1 MRYFMGLDMGT
12 SSVGWAVTDE
22 HYQLLR
28 RKGKDMWGIRE
39 FEEAATA
46 VERRTHRVSRR
57 RRQRQ
62 VARIGLLQEYFHDAI
77 HQVDPNFYQRLKN
90 SKYHEED
97 KDEIVRGSNGI
108 FNDAEYTDKEY
119 FKEFPTIFHLR
130 QELIKSKEPHDVR
143 LVYLALLNMFKH
155 RGHFL
160 NATLSAD
167 GESRKIKDIYTDFV
181 DKAAEQLGISFA
193 TDIKY
198 EELENYLS
206 SNDLSRKRKGE
217 LIAELLHVTRKDKQ
231 QYALIECMLGLDKSV
246 KLMFGDTL
254 PEDFDKTIKVNFS
267 DIAFEEKATEISEAI
282 GEEKYD
288 LILIMKEIYDA
299 AILNRIMNG
308 YTYLSDARV
317 AEYEKHK
324 SDLACLKHYIKEYGT
339 QHQFDFLFR
348 GTEKGSYSAYVHSV
362 NSHEKQR
369 RNMDGNKKEDLYST
383 LKKILKDMPENGE
396 KTYIMMQ
403 IELDNFLPKQLTAS
417 NGVIPNQIH
426 LKEMKKILANAENYL
441 PFLKEKD
448 ESGYTVSERIQ
459 KLFAFQ
465 IPYYIGPT
473 TEKSAEFGGNGWVVR
488 KEEGKVLPWN
498 IDQKID
504 MKKTSE
510 EFISRMV
517 RRCTYMNDE
526 QVLPKES
533 LEYESF
539 CVLNELNNIKVYGEK
554 LPVDI
559 KQDIY
564 RTLCEKGKRITK
576 KSLMKYLIGRGVI
589 KAEDEEQLTG
599 LMDGLNNTLK
609 SFAKF
614 KAIFGDAIYED
625 SCKKMVE
632 QIIFWCTVYGDS
644 KHFLKEQLLE
654 KYGEVLTDAQ
664 IKRILGIKFRD
675 WGNLSKKFLE
685 LQGYCKETGEVN
697 SYVMGNKW

>member
-97 KDEIVRGSNGI
+97 KDEIVRESNGI

-143 LVYLALLNMFKH
+143 LVYLALVNMFKH

-181 DKAAEQLGISFA
+181 DKAAEQLGVSFA
-193 TDIKY
+193 TDIRY

-339 QHQFDFLFR
+339 QQQFDFLFR

-369 RNMDGNKKEDLYST
+369 RNMAGNKKEDLYSA
-383 LKKILKDMPENGE
+383 LKKMLKDMPENEE
-396 KTYIMMQ
+396 KTCIMMQ
-403 IELDNFLPKQLTAS
+403 IELDNF
-417 NGVIPNQIH
+417 
-426 LKEMKKILANAENYL
+426 
-441 PFLKEKD
+441 
-448 ESGYTVSERIQ
+448 
-459 KLFAFQ
+459 
-465 IPYYIGPT
+465 
-473 TEKSAEFGGNGWVVR
+473 W
-488 KEEGKVLPWN
+488 
-498 IDQKID
+498 
-504 MKKTSE
+504 
-510 EFISRMV
+510 
-517 RRCTYMNDE
+517 
-526 QVLPKES
+526 
-533 LEYESF
+533 
-539 CVLNELNNIKVYGEK
+539 
-554 LPVDI
+554 
-559 KQDIY
+559 
-564 RTLCEKGKRITK
+564 
-576 KSLMKYLIGRGVI
+576 
-589 KAEDEEQLTG
+589 
-599 LMDGLNNTLK
+599 
-609 SFAKF
+609 
-614 KAIFGDAIYED
+614 
-625 SCKKMVE
+625 
-632 QIIFWCTVYGDS
+632 
-644 KHFLKEQLLE
+644 
-654 KYGEVLTDAQ
+654 
-664 IKRILGIKFRD
+664 
-675 WGNLSKKFLE
+675 
-685 LQGYCKETGEVN
+685 
-697 SYVMGNKW
+697 